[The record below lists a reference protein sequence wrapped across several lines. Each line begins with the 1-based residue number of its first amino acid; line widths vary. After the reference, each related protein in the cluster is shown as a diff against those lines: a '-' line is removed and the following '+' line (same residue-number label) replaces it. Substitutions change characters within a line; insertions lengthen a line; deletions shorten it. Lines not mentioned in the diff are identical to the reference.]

1 MKIYLKIASLLFVFC
16 IVPLWNPQL
25 ISANDFFLVNNS
37 YHSSTEEYLDFSY
50 INFVIQLIIG
60 GAAGSVI
67 VLIGYHSK
75 IMNFFS
81 RLNKKNNPKEKDE
94 VE

>member
-1 MKIYLKIASLLFVFC
+1 MKIYLKIASLLLVFC
-16 IVPLWNPQL
+16 IAPLWSPQL

-37 YHSSTEEYLDFSY
+37 YHSSAEEYLDFSY

-67 VLIGYHSK
+67 VLIGYHAK

-81 RLNKKNNPKEKDE
+81 GLNKRKNRKKKDD